1 MEQRTLLKIAQFRTL
16 AARKGKVFD
25 VARFASDRQ
34 FAAQTLSQVLA
45 DADEELMLAGLSL
58 MDLLGM
64 TQGASSRPPSAS
76 RAAPGASTPSPG
88 PAPRPAST
96 PSSAPAPSP
105 AAAAPEPPRYVGRL
119 R

>member
-1 MEQRTLLKIAQFRTL
+1 MEQGTLLKIAQFRTL

-58 MDLLGM
+58 MDRLGM
-64 TQGASSRPPSAS
+64 TQGPAPHRSTPS
-76 RAAPGASTPSPG
+76 RAA
-88 PAPRPAST
+88 
-96 PSSAPAPSP
+96 APAASP
-105 AAAAPEPPRYVGRL
+105 AAAPAPAKPAAPAAPDAPRYIGRL